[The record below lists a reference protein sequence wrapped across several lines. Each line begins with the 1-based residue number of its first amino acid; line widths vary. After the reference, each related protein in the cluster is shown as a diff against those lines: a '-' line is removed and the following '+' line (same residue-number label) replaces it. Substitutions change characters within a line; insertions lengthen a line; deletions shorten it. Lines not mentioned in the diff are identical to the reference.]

1 MFDLRF
7 ELGVEVGQGS
17 KKELQQKEEP
27 GQGGDEVHGSSDK
40 SFMIRVAVES
50 RCGWEFG
57 FALTATEGARK
68 FEVRER

>member
-17 KKELQQKEEP
+17 KRELHQKEEP

-50 RCGWEFG
+50 RCGWHG
-57 FALTATEGARK
+57 SL
-68 FEVRER
+68 VLP